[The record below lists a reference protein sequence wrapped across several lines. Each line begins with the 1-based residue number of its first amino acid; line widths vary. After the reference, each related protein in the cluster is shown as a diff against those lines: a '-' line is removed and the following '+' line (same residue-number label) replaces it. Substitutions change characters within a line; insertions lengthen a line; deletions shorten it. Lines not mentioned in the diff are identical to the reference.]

1 MNPQQL
7 KAMGRGGDN
16 TVAHLTPGE
25 VVLPHEVAQ
34 KLKSKIES
42 MIGQD
47 QMARLTV
54 GRGTASINP
63 ATGLE
68 EFGFFSKVFKKVR
81 RGFGYFTGQTQ
92 TQKAQATL
100 NRDMRAAEKRMQE
113 QFKQQADEM
122 EALFQQH
129 LAKQAE
135 AQDKQNA
142 ETDLLLQGQ
151 KIEALKT
158 RRKFTGEQRSKI
170 LGATYGASEAIGAA
184 NPLEAGGPQY
194 TPRRSR
200 RRASFGGRAMPTLQ
214 IGGQFRPR

>member
-34 KLKSKIES
+34 KLKGKIEG

-68 EFGFFSKVFKKVR
+68 EFGFFSSITR
-81 RGFGYFTGQTQ
+81 RIKRGLGYFTGKTQ

-100 NRDMRAAEKRMQE
+100 NRDMRAAEKRMKE
-113 QFKQQADEM
+113 QFKKQADEM
-122 EALFQQH
+122 QSLFQQQ
-129 LAKQAE
+129 LAKQTE
-135 AQDKQNA
+135 AYDKQRA
-142 ETDLLLQGQ
+142 ETDFLLQGQ

-170 LGATYGASEAIGAA
+170 LGATYGSSETIGAA
-184 NPLEAGGPQY
+184 NPLEAGGPRY
-194 TPRRSR
+194 TPRSSR